1 MGFLLSRHSHKK
13 TMWISYNEL
22 LYRYI
27 GCVSVQGIRFVI
39 RGKGDRAVKEG
50 IEEINFNKIVNE
62 MEFKYEKPGFK
73 ANEVFH
79 CTTRRINVRTD
90 DHPSINGN
98 LA

>member
-1 MGFLLSRHSHKK
+1 MGFLLSRHSRKK

-50 IEEINFNKIVNE
+50 LEEINFNKIVSE
-62 MEFKYEKPGFK
+62 IKFKYELPGLK
-73 ANEVFH
+73 ANEVFR
-79 CTTRRINVRTD
+79 CIARNVVAKKWG
-90 DHPSINGN
+90 IYKNGI
-98 LA
+98 

>member
-1 MGFLLSRHSHKK
+1 
-13 TMWISYNEL
+13 MWISYNEL

-50 IEEINFNKIVNE
+50 FGEINFNKIVNE
-62 MEFKYEKPGFK
+62 MEFKYELPGLK

-79 CTTRRINVRTD
+79 CATRRINVRTD
-90 DHPSINGN
+90 DHPSKKSNT
-98 LA
+98 